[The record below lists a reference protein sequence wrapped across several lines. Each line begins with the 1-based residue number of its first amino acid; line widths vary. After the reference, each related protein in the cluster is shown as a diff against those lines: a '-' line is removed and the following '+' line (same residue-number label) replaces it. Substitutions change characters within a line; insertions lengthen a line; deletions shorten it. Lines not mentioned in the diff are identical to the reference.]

1 MESIYD
7 CFKLN
12 NDMKIPCVGFGTY
25 KAAEGNN
32 VEVLKTAIEAGYR
45 YFDTASFYQT
55 EDFLGQAIRESN
67 LPREDFFLV
76 SKMWKDEMG
85 YQQTKDALEKSL
97 KRLGTDY
104 LDIYLIHWPRPSADC
119 ENWKELDLETWRAM
133 EELQKEGKI
142 RGLGLSNFLPHHIK
156 NILENGTVK
165 PVVNQ
170 LELHPGYMQ
179 QAAVRMAANKC
190 GLPVSALDLMIAG
203 DLLGQCVASSYAARS
218 TQVPYLGVYGAC
230 SPMIE
235 GLLLAGCMIDGGY
248 AQRVCAAASSHFC
261 TAERQYRFP
270 LAYGGQRTP
279 TAQWTATAAGACIVS
294 HADVQASVRL
304 THACFG
310 KICDLGVTDANNM
323 GAAMAPAA
331 YNTIRTLLSDT
342 GTHPGDYDVIYTGDL
357 GRVGSRLLC
366 TMAQDDSIV
375 LADKHQDCG
384 ILLFSEK
391 QDVHAGGSGCGCV
404 ASVLCAHIL
413 PKLAAGEL
421 RRVIVAATGALMSPT
436 SVQQGE
442 SIPGICHAAVLE
454 HVGKGES

>member
-1 MESIYD
+1 MEPRVYKVTRPLQQIFLLQRFFIYASSEPKSVPAQDLGDCRDNLRNSRSVFLIVYRKDDLMESIYD

-25 KAAEGNN
+25 KAAEENN
-32 VEVLKTAIEAGYR
+32 VEILKTAIEAGYR

-55 EDFLGQAIRESN
+55 EDFVGQAIRESN

-179 QAAVRMAANKC
+179 QAAVQYCKEHGIQMQAWSPIGRRRILED
-190 GLPVSALDLMIAG
+190 GLIL
-203 DLLGQCVASSYAARS
+203 
-218 TQVPYLGVYGAC
+218 
-230 SPMIE
+230 E
-235 GLLLAGCMIDGGY
+235 LAGKY
-248 AQRVCAAASSHFC
+248 QVSPAQLCLRFLLQNDIIPLPKSSSMERMKQNMDLFHF
-261 TAERQYRFP
+261 E
-270 LAYGGQRTP
+270 
-279 TAQWTATAAGACIVS
+279 IS
-294 HADVQASVRL
+294 EEDV
-304 THACFG
+304 
-310 KICDLGVTDANNM
+310 
-323 GAAMAPAA
+323 
-331 YNTIRTLLSDT
+331 
-342 GTHPGDYDVIYTGDL
+342 
-357 GRVGSRLLC
+357 SRLA
-366 TMAQDDSIV
+366 TMPQAGWSGEHPDPELAQKNV
-375 LADKHQDCG
+375 
-384 ILLFSEK
+384 
-391 QDVHAGGSGCGCV
+391 V
-404 ASVLCAHIL
+404 
-413 PKLAAGEL
+413 
-421 RRVIVAATGALMSPT
+421 
-436 SVQQGE
+436 
-442 SIPGICHAAVLE
+442 
-454 HVGKGES
+454 

>member
-25 KAAEGNN
+25 KAAERNN
-32 VEVLKTAIEAGYR
+32 VEILKTAIEAGYR

-179 QAAVRMAANKC
+179 QAAVQYCKEHGIQMQAWSPIGRRRILED
-190 GLPVSALDLMIAG
+190 GLIL
-203 DLLGQCVASSYAARS
+203 
-218 TQVPYLGVYGAC
+218 
-230 SPMIE
+230 E
-235 GLLLAGCMIDGGY
+235 LAGKYQVSPVQLCLRFLLQNDIIPLPK
-248 AQRVCAAASSHFC
+248 SSSMERMKQNMDLFHF
-261 TAERQYRFP
+261 E
-270 LAYGGQRTP
+270 
-279 TAQWTATAAGACIVS
+279 IS
-294 HADVQASVRL
+294 EEDV
-304 THACFG
+304 
-310 KICDLGVTDANNM
+310 
-323 GAAMAPAA
+323 
-331 YNTIRTLLSDT
+331 
-342 GTHPGDYDVIYTGDL
+342 
-357 GRVGSRLLC
+357 SRLA
-366 TMAQDDSIV
+366 TMPQAGWSGEHPDPELAQKNV
-375 LADKHQDCG
+375 
-384 ILLFSEK
+384 
-391 QDVHAGGSGCGCV
+391 V
-404 ASVLCAHIL
+404 
-413 PKLAAGEL
+413 
-421 RRVIVAATGALMSPT
+421 
-436 SVQQGE
+436 
-442 SIPGICHAAVLE
+442 
-454 HVGKGES
+454 

>member
-25 KAAEGNN
+25 KAAEVNN

-179 QAAVRMAANKC
+179 QAAVQYCKEHGIQMQAWSPIGRRRILED
-190 GLPVSALDLMIAG
+190 GLIL
-203 DLLGQCVASSYAARS
+203 
-218 TQVPYLGVYGAC
+218 
-230 SPMIE
+230 E
-235 GLLLAGCMIDGGY
+235 LAGKY
-248 AQRVCAAASSHFC
+248 QVSPAQLCLRFLLQNDIIPLPKSSSMERMKQNMDLFHF
-261 TAERQYRFP
+261 E
-270 LAYGGQRTP
+270 
-279 TAQWTATAAGACIVS
+279 IS
-294 HADVQASVRL
+294 EEDV
-304 THACFG
+304 
-310 KICDLGVTDANNM
+310 
-323 GAAMAPAA
+323 
-331 YNTIRTLLSDT
+331 
-342 GTHPGDYDVIYTGDL
+342 
-357 GRVGSRLLC
+357 SRLA
-366 TMAQDDSIV
+366 TMPQAGWSGEHPDPELAQKNV
-375 LADKHQDCG
+375 
-384 ILLFSEK
+384 
-391 QDVHAGGSGCGCV
+391 V
-404 ASVLCAHIL
+404 
-413 PKLAAGEL
+413 
-421 RRVIVAATGALMSPT
+421 
-436 SVQQGE
+436 
-442 SIPGICHAAVLE
+442 
-454 HVGKGES
+454 

>member
-12 NDMKIPCVGFGTY
+12 NGMKIPCVGFGTY

-32 VEVLKTAIEAGYR
+32 VEVLKTAIESGYR

-179 QAAVRMAANKC
+179 QAAVQYCKEHGIQMQAW
-190 GLPVSALDLMIAG
+190 
-203 DLLGQCVASSYAARS
+203 
-218 TQVPYLGVYGAC
+218 
-230 SPMIE
+230 SPIGRRRILEE
-235 GLLLAGCMIDGGY
+235 GLILELAGKY
-248 AQRVCAAASSHFC
+248 QVSPAQLCLRFLLQNDIIPLPKSSSMERMKQNMDLFHF
-261 TAERQYRFP
+261 E
-270 LAYGGQRTP
+270 
-279 TAQWTATAAGACIVS
+279 IS
-294 HADVQASVRL
+294 EEDV
-304 THACFG
+304 
-310 KICDLGVTDANNM
+310 
-323 GAAMAPAA
+323 
-331 YNTIRTLLSDT
+331 
-342 GTHPGDYDVIYTGDL
+342 
-357 GRVGSRLLC
+357 SRLA
-366 TMAQDDSIV
+366 TMPQAGWSGEHPDPELAQKNV
-375 LADKHQDCG
+375 
-384 ILLFSEK
+384 
-391 QDVHAGGSGCGCV
+391 V
-404 ASVLCAHIL
+404 
-413 PKLAAGEL
+413 
-421 RRVIVAATGALMSPT
+421 
-436 SVQQGE
+436 
-442 SIPGICHAAVLE
+442 
-454 HVGKGES
+454 

>member
-25 KAAEGNN
+25 KAANN
-32 VEVLKTAIEAGYR
+32 VEILKTAIEAGYR

-179 QAAVRMAANKC
+179 QAAVQYCKEHGIQMQAWSPIGRRRILED
-190 GLPVSALDLMIAG
+190 GLIL
-203 DLLGQCVASSYAARS
+203 
-218 TQVPYLGVYGAC
+218 
-230 SPMIE
+230 E
-235 GLLLAGCMIDGGY
+235 LAGKY
-248 AQRVCAAASSHFC
+248 QVSPAQLCLRFLLQNDIIPLPKSSSMERMKQNMDLFHF
-261 TAERQYRFP
+261 E
-270 LAYGGQRTP
+270 
-279 TAQWTATAAGACIVS
+279 IS
-294 HADVQASVRL
+294 EEDV
-304 THACFG
+304 
-310 KICDLGVTDANNM
+310 
-323 GAAMAPAA
+323 
-331 YNTIRTLLSDT
+331 
-342 GTHPGDYDVIYTGDL
+342 
-357 GRVGSRLLC
+357 SRLA
-366 TMAQDDSIV
+366 TMPQAGWSGEHPDPELAQKNV
-375 LADKHQDCG
+375 
-384 ILLFSEK
+384 
-391 QDVHAGGSGCGCV
+391 V
-404 ASVLCAHIL
+404 
-413 PKLAAGEL
+413 
-421 RRVIVAATGALMSPT
+421 
-436 SVQQGE
+436 
-442 SIPGICHAAVLE
+442 
-454 HVGKGES
+454 

>member
-32 VEVLKTAIEAGYR
+32 EEVLKTAIEAGYR

-179 QAAVRMAANKC
+179 QVAVQYCKEHGIQMQAWSPIGRRRILED
-190 GLPVSALDLMIAG
+190 GLIL
-203 DLLGQCVASSYAARS
+203 
-218 TQVPYLGVYGAC
+218 
-230 SPMIE
+230 E
-235 GLLLAGCMIDGGY
+235 LAGKY
-248 AQRVCAAASSHFC
+248 QVSPAQLCLRFLLQNDIIPLPKSSSMERMKQNMDLFHF
-261 TAERQYRFP
+261 E
-270 LAYGGQRTP
+270 
-279 TAQWTATAAGACIVS
+279 IS
-294 HADVQASVRL
+294 EEDV
-304 THACFG
+304 
-310 KICDLGVTDANNM
+310 
-323 GAAMAPAA
+323 
-331 YNTIRTLLSDT
+331 
-342 GTHPGDYDVIYTGDL
+342 
-357 GRVGSRLLC
+357 SRLA
-366 TMAQDDSIV
+366 TMPQAGWSGEHPDPELAQKNV
-375 LADKHQDCG
+375 
-384 ILLFSEK
+384 
-391 QDVHAGGSGCGCV
+391 V
-404 ASVLCAHIL
+404 
-413 PKLAAGEL
+413 
-421 RRVIVAATGALMSPT
+421 
-436 SVQQGE
+436 
-442 SIPGICHAAVLE
+442 
-454 HVGKGES
+454 

>member
-1 MESIYD
+1 MEPRVYKVTRPLQQIFLLQRFFIYASNEPKSVLARDLGDCRDNLRNSRSVFLIVYRKDELMESIYD

-179 QAAVRMAANKC
+179 QAAVQYCKEHGIQMQAWSPIGRRRILED
-190 GLPVSALDLMIAG
+190 GLIL
-203 DLLGQCVASSYAARS
+203 
-218 TQVPYLGVYGAC
+218 
-230 SPMIE
+230 E
-235 GLLLAGCMIDGGY
+235 LAGKY
-248 AQRVCAAASSHFC
+248 QVSPAQLCLRFLLQNDIISLPKSSSMERMKQNMDLFHF
-261 TAERQYRFP
+261 E
-270 LAYGGQRTP
+270 
-279 TAQWTATAAGACIVS
+279 IS
-294 HADVQASVRL
+294 EEDV
-304 THACFG
+304 
-310 KICDLGVTDANNM
+310 
-323 GAAMAPAA
+323 
-331 YNTIRTLLSDT
+331 
-342 GTHPGDYDVIYTGDL
+342 
-357 GRVGSRLLC
+357 SRLA
-366 TMAQDDSIV
+366 TMPQAGWSGEHPDPELAQKNV
-375 LADKHQDCG
+375 
-384 ILLFSEK
+384 
-391 QDVHAGGSGCGCV
+391 V
-404 ASVLCAHIL
+404 
-413 PKLAAGEL
+413 
-421 RRVIVAATGALMSPT
+421 
-436 SVQQGE
+436 
-442 SIPGICHAAVLE
+442 
-454 HVGKGES
+454 

>member
-12 NDMKIPCVGFGTY
+12 NGMKIPCVGFGTY

-32 VEVLKTAIEAGYR
+32 VEVLKTAIESGYR

-179 QAAVRMAANKC
+179 QAAVQYCKEHGIQMQAWSPIGRRRILED
-190 GLPVSALDLMIAG
+190 GLIL
-203 DLLGQCVASSYAARS
+203 
-218 TQVPYLGVYGAC
+218 
-230 SPMIE
+230 E
-235 GLLLAGCMIDGGY
+235 LAGKY
-248 AQRVCAAASSHFC
+248 QVSPAQLCLRFLLQNDIIPLPKSSSMERMKQNMDLFHF
-261 TAERQYRFP
+261 E
-270 LAYGGQRTP
+270 
-279 TAQWTATAAGACIVS
+279 IS
-294 HADVQASVRL
+294 EEDV
-304 THACFG
+304 
-310 KICDLGVTDANNM
+310 
-323 GAAMAPAA
+323 
-331 YNTIRTLLSDT
+331 
-342 GTHPGDYDVIYTGDL
+342 
-357 GRVGSRLLC
+357 SRLA
-366 TMAQDDSIV
+366 TMPQAGWSGEHPDPELAQKNV
-375 LADKHQDCG
+375 
-384 ILLFSEK
+384 
-391 QDVHAGGSGCGCV
+391 V
-404 ASVLCAHIL
+404 
-413 PKLAAGEL
+413 
-421 RRVIVAATGALMSPT
+421 
-436 SVQQGE
+436 
-442 SIPGICHAAVLE
+442 
-454 HVGKGES
+454 

>member
-32 VEVLKTAIEAGYR
+32 VEVFKTAIEAGYR

-179 QAAVRMAANKC
+179 QAAVQYCKEHGIQMQAWSPIGRRRILED
-190 GLPVSALDLMIAG
+190 GLIL
-203 DLLGQCVASSYAARS
+203 
-218 TQVPYLGVYGAC
+218 
-230 SPMIE
+230 E
-235 GLLLAGCMIDGGY
+235 LAGKY
-248 AQRVCAAASSHFC
+248 QVSPAQLCLRFLLQNDIIPLPKSSSMERMKQNMDLFHF
-261 TAERQYRFP
+261 E
-270 LAYGGQRTP
+270 
-279 TAQWTATAAGACIVS
+279 IS
-294 HADVQASVRL
+294 EEDV
-304 THACFG
+304 
-310 KICDLGVTDANNM
+310 
-323 GAAMAPAA
+323 
-331 YNTIRTLLSDT
+331 
-342 GTHPGDYDVIYTGDL
+342 
-357 GRVGSRLLC
+357 SRLA
-366 TMAQDDSIV
+366 TMPQAGWSGEHPDPELAQKNV
-375 LADKHQDCG
+375 
-384 ILLFSEK
+384 
-391 QDVHAGGSGCGCV
+391 V
-404 ASVLCAHIL
+404 
-413 PKLAAGEL
+413 
-421 RRVIVAATGALMSPT
+421 
-436 SVQQGE
+436 
-442 SIPGICHAAVLE
+442 
-454 HVGKGES
+454 

>member
-32 VEVLKTAIEAGYR
+32 VEVLKTAIEAEYR

-179 QAAVRMAANKC
+179 QAAVQYCKEHGIQMQAWSPIGRRRILED
-190 GLPVSALDLMIAG
+190 GLIL
-203 DLLGQCVASSYAARS
+203 
-218 TQVPYLGVYGAC
+218 
-230 SPMIE
+230 E
-235 GLLLAGCMIDGGY
+235 LAGKY
-248 AQRVCAAASSHFC
+248 QVSPAQLCLRFLLQNDIIPLPKSSSMERMKQNMDLFHF
-261 TAERQYRFP
+261 E
-270 LAYGGQRTP
+270 
-279 TAQWTATAAGACIVS
+279 IS
-294 HADVQASVRL
+294 EEDV
-304 THACFG
+304 
-310 KICDLGVTDANNM
+310 
-323 GAAMAPAA
+323 
-331 YNTIRTLLSDT
+331 
-342 GTHPGDYDVIYTGDL
+342 
-357 GRVGSRLLC
+357 SRLA
-366 TMAQDDSIV
+366 TMPQAGWSGEHPDPELAQKNV
-375 LADKHQDCG
+375 
-384 ILLFSEK
+384 
-391 QDVHAGGSGCGCV
+391 V
-404 ASVLCAHIL
+404 
-413 PKLAAGEL
+413 
-421 RRVIVAATGALMSPT
+421 
-436 SVQQGE
+436 
-442 SIPGICHAAVLE
+442 
-454 HVGKGES
+454 